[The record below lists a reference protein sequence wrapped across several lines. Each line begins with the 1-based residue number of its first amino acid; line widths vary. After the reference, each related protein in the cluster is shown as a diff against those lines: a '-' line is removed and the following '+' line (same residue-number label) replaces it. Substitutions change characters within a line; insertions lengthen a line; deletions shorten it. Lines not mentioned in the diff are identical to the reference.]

1 MGQGNQSRAV
11 GEPETKYVTESV
23 PVQTFQTVVENQT
36 YNEQYQVPIKVP
48 RVVMEDHEVTYEVPA
63 METRTHTVK
72 QPRTVM
78 ETTSVPVQVP
88 RTVQVQVPQPVTA
101 QIPIRERVI
110 ETTYQQVTPQQ
121 ARSVAPVTMNTTG
134 PTVDRGMLP
143 QQQYSYPQQYGYP
156 QQNGYPQQSYPSAT
170 IPANTS
176 GNNNDDAISA

>member
-23 PVQTFQTVVENQT
+23 PVQTFQTVVENQA

-48 RVVMEDHEVTYEVPA
+48 RVVMEDHEVTYQVPA

-88 RTVQVQVPQPVTA
+88 RTVMEAVQVQVPRTVQV
-101 QIPIRERVI
+101 RERVI
-110 ETTYQQVTPQQ
+110 ETT
-121 ARSVAPVTMNTTG
+121 
-134 PTVDRGMLP
+134 
-143 QQQYSYPQQYGYP
+143 
-156 QQNGYPQQSYPSAT
+156 
-170 IPANTS
+170 
-176 GNNNDDAISA
+176 